1 MRAKVFSAALLSL
14 VTASAMATTAIPL
27 PEPDTIGL
35 LAAGAAAGLVAWLR
49 KRRR

>member
-1 MRAKVFSAALLSL
+1 MNTKALYAALLSF
-14 VTASAMATTAIPL
+14 VTASAMATTAVPL

-35 LAAGAAAGLVAWLR
+35 LAAGAVVGLVAWLR